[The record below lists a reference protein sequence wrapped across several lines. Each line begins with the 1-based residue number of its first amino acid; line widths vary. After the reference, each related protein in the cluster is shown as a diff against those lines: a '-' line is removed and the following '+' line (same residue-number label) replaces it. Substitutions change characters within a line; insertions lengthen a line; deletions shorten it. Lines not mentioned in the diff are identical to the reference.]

1 MLKLLRRLGFLLNIK
16 KCNLVPS
23 QKFTYLGHIWN
34 TVEWTVQLKTER
46 EIKLRKAAVKLGA
59 HTMAKC
65 RDVAAFIGR
74 VQSVVLAVPLA
85 RARVRMLQ
93 WDFLASCVTEQDFKE
108 QEKN

>member
-1 MLKLLRRLGFLLNIK
+1 MYIDDILIVAATLEECEYKLAIVLELLRRLGFLLNIK

-65 RDVAAFIGR
+65 RDVQLLLEECR
-74 VQSVVLAVPLA
+74 V
-85 RARVRMLQ
+85 
-93 WDFLASCVTEQDFKE
+93 
-108 QEKN
+108 